1 MKLKFKSVTIA
12 TLIMVMSFGVMSNNA
27 WAAEVIQEGTVSEE
41 EQKEIS
47 AKFQEEEIVP
57 SGEAEEKVLETI
69 ESKNKKETEYEVAL
83 NSTSETSAHMW
94 YQFNGN
100 IDIRGYR
107 DGNLVQT
114 TYSNAGYT
122 TALSCDG
129 ENSEL
134 CFNENGDTAKHSSGL
149 TVTPNVS
156 FSKDG
161 SYVIVKYVVK
171 NPTSNR
177 KTYSLAVC
185 ADVDI
190 ESDDYASVY
199 KTNNGFKMMNTSNS
213 TTYYLI
219 CRNISGMSNSNTRW
233 IGYYSER
240 MENAYV
246 DSSNDEYIGSDSG
259 LALSWKDKTIGP
271 NNTATFMFQVGIGD
285 TGEIEDYYETGKGF
299 VIGEDNN
306 SFNHNWMDFFNG
318 TKLSKQEIYD
328 NFPLDPLHVLANLW
342 ISTNPKKIVDCGK
355 DIYYV
360 VDTSSEPKLFTYAI
374 SDNYDRLFSN
384 ADKKTKSDIQ
394 KNMNKKWDGACHGI
408 AISMAIASQD
418 VNLSQ
423 AGITNNYHNAGKP
436 KDNKKLRDT
445 IHYYSLS
452 QYTSKGKDTKKYNK
466 PGYFGSLFGEK
477 DELHSFLSALV
488 EEGRKSQKEQ
498 KPFVFSFRTK
508 DEGHS
513 IVAYNLKELG
523 NDMYEISLYDE
534 NCNYSSKISID
545 LAQDTFS
552 FKEGN
557 GDANNDHS
565 SHDKNDCTSLSYISI
580 DDLFGTIST
589 LSVEDDL
596 SGCQIISI
604 SANKKCK
611 IENNAGEYIFYDG
624 NQYNGTMKVYD
635 IDVLGENAN
644 AEIRFYVDP
653 YESLS
658 MTDFDEEIELTATIG
673 EKYYSIKNEGGNTVT
688 VGSDQI
694 DITGSKYIFDIYVS
708 DAVSN
713 TDMMSVSAEA
723 TGNVTVATQDGVLLV
738 EPEKLINN
746 TIITSFEDNDTNEE
760 AISGNVTNIEITN
773 DGDNDIAIDSV
784 VSAKSLL
791 DKDIVIKDIENQV
804 YTGKKIEP
812 EININNNTTQLNKG
826 TDYEVNYSNNINAGT
841 AIVKIVGKGNYT
853 GERNITFKIDPTNIS
868 DINVISKNQT
878 YNGKA
883 KTPAITVKHG
893 NNVLNKGTDYTLSY
907 TNNVNAGKA
916 KIIVTGKGNYT
927 GTKITT
933 FKIKKASQTLKLN
946 VKKKNYKAETLKNKK
961 VKFTIKV
968 SKRKTPIT
976 FKVIK
981 GSKKCISVSKKGV
994 VTMKKAKKG
1003 IYKVK
1008 VTAKSTKNHY
1018 KAEKI
1023 VTIKVK

>member
-1 MKLKFKSVTIA
+1 MKLKFKNVTIA
-12 TLIMVMSFGVMSNNA
+12 TLIMVMSFGLMGRNA
-27 WAAEVIQEGTVSEE
+27 WATEVVQEEIFVEE
-41 EQKEIS
+41 EQKDIS
-47 AKFQEEEIVP
+47 AKIQEEEVAP
-57 SGEAEEKVLETI
+57 VGEAEEKVLETI
-69 ESKNKKETEYEVAL
+69 ESKKKEEAEYEVAL

-107 DGNLVQT
+107 NGTLVQT
-114 TYSNAGYT
+114 TYSDAGYT
-122 TALSCDG
+122 TALNCED
-129 ENSEL
+129 ENSIL
-134 CFNENGDTAKHSSGL
+134 YFSENGDTAKHSSGL
-149 TVTPNVS
+149 TVTPSVS
-156 FSKDG
+156 FSKDE

-171 NPTSNR
+171 NPTSTR
-177 KTYSLAVC
+177 KTYSLAVY

-240 MENAYV
+240 GENAYV
-246 DSSNDEYIGSDSG
+246 DSSNDEYIGKDSG

-271 NNTATFMFQVGIGD
+271 NNTATFTFQVGIGD

-299 VIGEDNN
+299 MIGEDNN
-306 SFNHNWMDFFNG
+306 SFSHSMMDFFNG
-318 TKLSKQEIYD
+318 TLFTKQEIYD
-328 NFPLDPLHVLANLW
+328 MFPLDPLHAIAEGWILA
-342 ISTNPKKIVDCGK
+342 NPKKVCHYGGDT
-355 DIYYV
+355 YYV
-360 VDTSSEPKLFTYAI
+360 VDTNSEPKLFTYAI
-374 SDNYDRLFSN
+374 SDNYDRLLSN
-384 ADKKTKSDIQ
+384 ADKRTKSDIQ

-408 AISMAIASQD
+408 AVSMAIASQD
-418 VNLSQ
+418 IALSQ
-423 AGITNNYHNAGKP
+423 SGIASNYYKAGKP

-452 QYTSKGKDTKKYNK
+452 QYTSKGKDTEKYNK
-466 PGYFGSLFGEK
+466 PGFFGGLFGKK

-488 EEGRKSQKEQ
+488 KEGRKSQKEQ
-498 KPFVFSFRTK
+498 KPFVFSFHTK

-523 NDMYEISLYDE
+523 NDIYEISLYDE
-534 NCNYSSKISID
+534 NHNYSSKISID

-557 GDANNDHS
+557 GDGNNAHA
-565 SHDKNDCTSLSYISI
+565 SHDKNDCTSLSYIAI

-604 SANKKCK
+604 SANKKCR
-611 IENNAGEYIFYDG
+611 IENNVGEYIIYDG
-624 NQYNGTMKVYD
+624 KQYNGTMKVYD

-644 AEIRFYVDP
+644 SEIRFYVDP

-673 EKYYSIKNEGGNTVT
+673 EQYYSVKNEGGNTVT

-694 DITGSKYIFDIYVS
+694 DITGSKYVFDIYIS

-713 TDMMSVSAEA
+713 ADMISVSAEA
-723 TGNVTVATQDGVLLV
+723 TGNVTVSAQDGALSV

-760 AISGNVTNIEITN
+760 TIFGNVTNIEITN
-773 DGDNDIAIDSV
+773 DGDSDIAIDSV
-784 VSAKSLL
+784 VSAKSLS

-812 EININNNTTQLNKG
+812 EININDNTTQLNEG
-826 TDYEVNYSNNINAGT
+826 TDYILSYKNNI
-841 AIVKIVGKGNYT
+841 
-853 GERNITFKIDPTNIS
+853 
-868 DINVISKNQT
+868 
-878 YNGKA
+878 
-883 KTPAITVKHG
+883 
-893 NNVLNKGTDYTLSY
+893 
-907 TNNVNAGKA
+907 NAGKA

-927 GTKITT
+927 GTKTIT

-946 VKKKNYKAETLKNKK
+946 GKKNYKAKTLKKKK

-968 SKRKTPIT
+968 SKNKTPVT

-981 GSKKCISVSKKGV
+981 GSKKCINVSKKGI
-994 VTMKKAKKG
+994 VTMKKGAKKG

-1008 VTAKSTKNHY
+1008 VTAKSTKNY
-1018 KAEKI
+1018 NKAEKI